1 MHVMDYVNVF
11 LSPLGFGLLLA
22 IVLWFRRGRMSRAAR
37 RAGIAVLIVCYV
49 FMTPFGSNFLT
60 AWQEHRAPP
69 ASACAAPEP
78 QVIVLLSGGLRRD
91 AVDGRDFGVLNA
103 ASLQRTLVAA
113 ELARRTPG
121 AQLVIAGG
129 GRNGM
134 GVAQST
140 VMAGIAQNLGV
151 PAEAIRSEM
160 ASTTTWENAT
170 LVHSMQPA
178 LPARIW
184 LVTSASHMAR
194 ALIAFRAVGFDPCSY
209 PGDSRAAPF
218 DGPADF
224 LPTAGAIANTD
235 AIVHEWVGELVY
247 RVRAAF

>member
-1 MHVMDYVNVF
+1 MHAMDFVNVF
-11 LSPLGFGLLLA
+11 LSPLGFGFLLA
-22 IVLWFRRGRMSRAAR
+22 LVLWLRRKRLTPTAL
-37 RAGIAVLIVCYV
+37 RAGVAVEIACIAL
-49 FMTPFGSNFLT
+49 MTPFGSNLLVS
-60 AWQEHRAPP
+60 WQEHRAPP
-69 ASACAAPEP
+69 ASACTAPEP

-91 AVDGRDFGVLNA
+91 AIDGGDFGVLNA
-103 ASLQRTLVAA
+103 ASLQRTLAAA

-129 GRNGM
+129 GRNGL

-151 PAEAIRSEM
+151 PAGAIRSEM

-184 LVTSASHMAR
+184 LVTSALHMPR
-194 ALIAFRAVGFDPCSY
+194 SLIAFRAAGFDPCAFPS
-209 PGDSRAAPF
+209 DSHAAPF
-218 DGPADF
+218 DGLADF
-224 LPTAGAIANTD
+224 LPTAGAIANSD
-235 AIVHEWVGELVY
+235 AVLHEWVGEIVY
-247 RVRAAF
+247 RLRAAF